1 MLTSQA
7 KAPRPE
13 DVLRRCHWPR
23 PCRRLI
29 SVDLPSPAL
38 PPFTSSMSSLDSDTV
53 NEVVLAVADKLP
65 EKLKASPEMKIEM
78 QKRKL
83 ESLEFQSE
91 LIADEREE
99 QEEAK
104 QEILSLSLASK
115 AASTVKD
122 EANAQAAAAAAAG
135 PAAVDGYVR
144 GAAGT
149 GDEATFAAA
158 TATTATPS
166 APAKPAAGASTDKPA
181 KAFAVVAGATASA
194 AGEALASAPVAVPL
208 LPDLTLSEIEAIADL
223 ARCPFPLLLT
233 YH

>member
-1 MLTSQA
+1 
-7 KAPRPE
+7 
-13 DVLRRCHWPR
+13 
-23 PCRRLI
+23 
-29 SVDLPSPAL
+29 
-38 PPFTSSMSSLDSDTV
+38 MSSLDSDTV

-104 QEILSLSLASK
+104 QEILSMSLASK

-122 EANAQAAAAAAAG
+122 EANAQAAAAAAAAAAG

-158 TATTATPS
+158 TATTSTPS

-223 ARCPFPLLLT
+223 ARCPFPLLLPISASPSSMANA
-233 YH
+233 Y

>member
-1 MLTSQA
+1 
-7 KAPRPE
+7 
-13 DVLRRCHWPR
+13 
-23 PCRRLI
+23 
-29 SVDLPSPAL
+29 
-38 PPFTSSMSSLDSDTV
+38 MSSLDSDTV

-122 EANAQAAAAAAAG
+122 EANAQAAAADSSGLLAAG
-135 PAAVDGYVR
+135 RSFALAGLVAQGVLLRDAATRTIAPPAAETRTFLPGTHER
-144 GAAGT
+144 IAAQHLDDPET
-149 GDEATFAAA
+149 
-158 TATTATPS
+158 
-166 APAKPAAGASTDKPA
+166 
-181 KAFAVVAGATASA
+181 
-194 AGEALASAPVAVPL
+194 
-208 LPDLTLSEIEAIADL
+208 
-223 ARCPFPLLLT
+223 
-233 YH
+233 

>member
-1 MLTSQA
+1 
-7 KAPRPE
+7 
-13 DVLRRCHWPR
+13 
-23 PCRRLI
+23 
-29 SVDLPSPAL
+29 
-38 PPFTSSMSSLDSDTV
+38 MSSLDSDTV

-122 EANAQAAAAAAAG
+122 EANAQAAAAAAAAAG

-158 TATTATPS
+158 TASTSTAS

-223 ARCPFPLLLT
+223 ARCPFPLSLLT
-233 YH
+233 VSLVRPHHLWQTLIGALPVVCFLV